1 MANIEEQ
8 ILSPGN
14 VKINRLYM
22 VSPNKGRYIDLRD
35 YLAELNIYENLF
47 SPGVSGTITLSDSR
61 NLIKDLPILG
71 EELLLVDFKTPT
83 FDDNLSIYKTFRITG
98 IADKHYAKDGS
109 TQVYILNFCSV
120 ETVRDITSAIYQAFE
135 GSPEDI
141 VKRIYTDYLAHAR
154 NVRIEDEPPD
164 DTKTPLN
171 IIGKTTNVIKFVSP
185 GWSAVQCINWIAGK
199 SVPENNLA
207 ANYLFWETTK
217 GFYFG
222 NLDNL
227 FKNKTSISIGKY
239 IYSQTYVNNSD
250 PGNTAQ
256 KMMSI
261 RELSIKKNF
270 DQLSNNNNGYL
281 ASRLINVDLYNKK
294 YEVYDYDHAQ
304 KFANYTHLE
313 TGKVTPLFDLNTA
326 RIPDS
331 YKKLNYSHAKLHTD
345 MDNNFDEII
354 KNISGNRRS
363 NLIELGNF
371 NMSIT
376 IPGRTD
382 VEVGNI
388 IQILLPDQKTF
399 EKNNLETAE
408 DDLYSG
414 YYLITALNHKVNAL
428 GHFIKMTVTKDCF
441 KASELR

>member
-1 MANIEEQ
+1 MANIEEN

-22 VSPNKGRYIDLRD
+22 VSLNKGRFIDLKD
-35 YLAELNIYENLF
+35 YLAELNIYENIF
-47 SPGVSGTITLSDSR
+47 SPGLSGTITLSDSR

-71 EELLLVDFKTPT
+71 EELLIVDFKTPT

-120 ETVRDITSAIYQAFE
+120 ETVRDITSAIYQAYE
-135 GSPEDI
+135 GSPEEI
-141 VKRIYTDYLAHAR
+141 VSRIYNDYLSHIR
-154 NVRIEDEPPD
+154 NVTVDNEPHS

-171 IIGKTTNVIKFVSP
+171 IIGKSTNVLKFVSP
-185 GWSAVQCINWIAGK
+185 GWSAVQCINWVAGK
-199 SVPENNLA
+199 AVPENNLA

-227 FKNKTSISIGKY
+227 FKNKNSISIGKY
-239 IYSQTYVNNSD
+239 IYSQTYVNNLEL
-250 PGNTAQ
+250 GNTAE
-256 KMMSI
+256 KMLTI
-261 RELSIKKNF
+261 RDLSIKKNF

-281 ASRLINVDLYNKK
+281 ASRLINVDLHNKTYK
-294 YEVYDYDHAQ
+294 IYDYDHAE

-313 TGKVTPLFDLNTA
+313 TGKITPLFDLNTA

-331 YKKLNYSHAKLHTD
+331 YSKLNYSHPTLHTG
-345 MDNNFDEII
+345 MDRNFDEIV
-354 KNISGNRRS
+354 KEISGNRRS

-371 NMSIT
+371 NMSLT

-382 VEVGNI
+382 IEAGNVI
-388 IQILLPDQKTF
+388 EIRLPDDKMF
-399 EKNNLETAE
+399 AKKVESA
-408 DDLYSG
+408 DDELYSG
-414 YYLITALNHKVNAL
+414 FYLITALNHKINAL

-441 KASELR
+441 KASEIR